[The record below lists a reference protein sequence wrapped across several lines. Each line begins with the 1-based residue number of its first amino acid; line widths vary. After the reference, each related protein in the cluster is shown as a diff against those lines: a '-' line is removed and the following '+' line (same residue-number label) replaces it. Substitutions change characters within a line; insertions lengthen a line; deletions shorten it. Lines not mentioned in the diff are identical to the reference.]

1 MKKFYLLM
9 MFALLGMVANAQT
22 FQKVTDVA
30 QLADG
35 DRVIFISEEKSLVM
49 TVLPSGKTYCDGEAI
64 NVNGGVAV
72 VESPNVAILTL
83 EQTESFYSFNV
94 NNEGKYLSTTG
105 KGNLA
110 QVETGN
116 TNWTITI
123 SETGAVIENSEIS
136 GYTIQL
142 NRNTTPNRF
151 ACYNTNQGKIFIYKE
166 ISTTQVATP
175 TFSVESGE
183 IYPDTEIA
191 IDCVTEGAKIKYRL
205 NEDPTVL
212 DYSAPFVFTEIGKTV
227 TVTAWAE
234 AEGLEASE
242 QAVATYN
249 VVEKPATIE
258 FTKVEDLSLL
268 STNDRVIIVCDDYNN
283 AMSTTVSSNKI
294 EPAEVSID
302 NGVINLPVNSTAAIF
317 SVTSLGENTFT
328 FSNGSNYLY
337 AAGSKSTN
345 LNYSAE
351 TDRIGFTAS
360 NSGNGILLT
369 IGTDTRSVLF
379 NGSVFGYYATSN
391 VGNGYYVVSLYKEV
405 VDENQVAAPTFSL
418 TSGTYEGT
426 QSLTLNCETEGAT
439 IYYTVN
445 GEEALAYTG
454 AIELTEGEYAF
465 VAWAEKDGMTKSSEV
480 TANYTIVA
488 PLVANSIAEFLTLGA
503 ENADREITLNCDLT
517 VTYQGGGNDNTRD
530 LYVKDAAGKGLLI
543 FGVNSVYS
551 NGNIIPAGLKGK
563 LKDYNGLPELVNP
576 SNFGEVISG
585 EEVAPEVFTAAA
597 ITANDLS
604 KYIVLNDVSL
614 TALENKNGTLTDAS
628 GDVVIR
634 DNGYCEYPT
643 DFSKKYDV
651 TAVVA
656 IFKGTIQVY
665 PTEIVEHT
673 SSSVNDAVA
682 NEFKAVA
689 VVNGIEVNVAEAG
702 LVSVY
707 NAAGQLVANVN
718 VAKGA
723 TTINVAGGFYIVK
736 AGNNVAKVLVK

>member
-9 MFALLGMVANAQT
+9 MFALLGMVANAAEVVTTST
-22 FQKVTDVA
+22 FQNGSSGVNINSDNLTWTINKELSYLGYLAEKGVQFGKDKSPAGEFTLQTAETFTNVKKVEVYLSVAKSGGANISTFVGETQLGVTTDFSNTTSKVYTFE
-30 QLADG
+30 G
-35 DRVIFISEEKSLVM
+35 DPVSGNILFELKSTKEKALYVQKVVIYSEEAD
-49 TVLPSGKTYCDGEAI
+49 P
-64 NVNGGVAV
+64 
-72 VESPNVAILTL
+72 
-83 EQTESFYSFNV
+83 
-94 NNEGKYLSTTG
+94 
-105 KGNLA
+105 
-110 QVETGN
+110 
-116 TNWTITI
+116 
-123 SETGAVIENSEIS
+123 
-136 GYTIQL
+136 
-142 NRNTTPNRF
+142 
-151 ACYNTNQGKIFIYKE
+151 
-166 ISTTQVATP
+166 TQVATP
-175 TFSVESGE
+175 TFSVEAGE

-191 IDCVTEGAKIKYRL
+191 INCATEGAKIKYRL
-205 NEDPTVL
+205 DEDPTVL
-212 DYSAPFVFTEIGKTV
+212 DYSAPLMFTEIGKTV

-268 STNDRVIIVCDDYNN
+268 STDDRVIIVCEDYNN

-328 FSNGSNYLY
+328 FSNGANYLY
-337 AAGSKSTN
+337 STGSKKTD
-345 LNYSAE
+345 LNYGTESN
-351 TDRIGFTAS
+351 RINFTAS
-360 NSGNGILLT
+360 NSENGILLT

-391 VGNGYYVVSLYKEV
+391 IGSGYYVVSLYKEV
-405 VDENQVAAPTFSL
+405 VDENQVATPIFSL

-445 GEEALAYTG
+445 GGETQTYAND
-454 AIELTEGEYAF
+454 AIELTEDKYAF
-465 VAWAEKDGMTKSSEV
+465 VAWAEKDGMTKSLEV

-503 ENADREITLNCDLT
+503 VNTDREITLNCDLT

-563 LKDYNGLPELVNP
+563 LQDFNGLPELVDP
-576 SNFGEVISG
+576 SNFGEVSSG
-585 EEVAPEVFTAAA
+585 DEVSPEVFTAAT
-597 ITANDLS
+597 ITADDLS
-604 KYIVLNDVSL
+604 KYIVLNEVTLTSL
-614 TALENKNGTLTDAS
+614 DKKNGTLTDAS
-628 GDVVIR
+628 GNVVIR

-656 IFKGTIQVY
+656 TYWSKIQVY

-718 VAKGA
+718 VAEGA
-723 TTINVAGGFYIVK
+723 TTINVAAGFYIVK

>member
-9 MFALLGMVANAQT
+9 MFALLGMVANAAEVTINFADIYGTTTISGIDKESKSMDGFT
-22 FQKVTDVA
+22 FSFTKGNSSTAPAYNKVGEIRLYGGKSSTVI
-30 QLADG
+30 DG
-35 DRVIFISEEKSLVM
+35 NTMTVSTEAGRVITKI
-49 TVLPSGKTYCDGEAI
+49 VLTAGSSATWGELTSNIGSVTEDSSNAI
-64 NVNGGVAV
+64 W
-72 VESPNVAILTL
+72 
-83 EQTESFYSFNV
+83 
-94 NNEGKYLSTTG
+94 TG
-105 KGNLA
+105 KGSSVTFTANRNSSDLSKSTQNRYA
-110 QVETGN
+110 SI
-116 TNWTITI
+116 TITY
-123 SETGAVIENSEIS
+123 EEVVI
-136 GYTIQL
+136 
-142 NRNTTPNRF
+142 
-151 ACYNTNQGKIFIYKE
+151 
-166 ISTTQVATP
+166 TQVATP

-191 IDCVTEGAKIKYRL
+191 INCATEGATIKYRL
-205 NEDPTVL
+205 DEDPTVL
-212 DYSAPFVFTEIGKTV
+212 DYSAPLMFTEIGKTV

-268 STNDRVIIVCDDYNN
+268 STDDRVIIVCEDYNN

-391 VGNGYYVVSLYKEV
+391 VGSGYYVVSLYKEV
-405 VDENQVAAPTFSL
+405 VDENQVVAPTFSL

-426 QSLTLNCETEGAT
+426 QSLTMDCATEGAT

-445 GEEALAYTG
+445 GGEAKTYTG
-454 AIELTEGEYAF
+454 AIELAEGEYAF

-643 DFSKKYDV
+643 DFSKEYDV

-656 IFKGTIQVY
+656 TFNGTIQVY
-665 PTEIVEHT
+665 PVEIVEHT

-682 NEFKAVA
+682 NEFKVVAVA
-689 VVNGIEVNVAEAG
+689 NGIEVNVAEAG

-718 VAKGA
+718 VADGA
-723 TTINVAGGFYIVK
+723 TTINVAAGFYIVK

>member
-1 MKKFYLLM
+1 M
-9 MFALLGMVANAQT
+9 MFALLGMVANAAEVVTTSTFVKGSSGVNINSDNLTWTIDKELGYLGFDGSKGVQLGSGSDPVMDGVTLQT
-22 FQKVTDVA
+22 AETFNNVKKIEVFLSVAKDGSASISSYVGDVQMGVTTDFSNKVPEVYTFEGGPVSGNISFVLNSKVKKAMYVQKV
-30 QLADG
+30 
-35 DRVIFISEEKSLVM
+35 VIYSEEAD
-49 TVLPSGKTYCDGEAI
+49 P
-64 NVNGGVAV
+64 
-72 VESPNVAILTL
+72 
-83 EQTESFYSFNV
+83 
-94 NNEGKYLSTTG
+94 
-105 KGNLA
+105 
-110 QVETGN
+110 
-116 TNWTITI
+116 
-123 SETGAVIENSEIS
+123 
-136 GYTIQL
+136 
-142 NRNTTPNRF
+142 
-151 ACYNTNQGKIFIYKE
+151 
-166 ISTTQVATP
+166 TQVATP

-191 IDCVTEGAKIKYRL
+191 INCATEGATIKYFL
-205 NEDPTVL
+205 DEDITTEYV
-212 DYSAPFVFTEIGKTV
+212 YSEPLTFDIGTTV
-227 TVTAWAE
+227 TITAWAE
-234 AEGLEASE
+234 AEGLDASE

-268 STNDRVIIVCDDYNN
+268 STNDRVIIVCEDYNN

-337 AAGSKSTN
+337 AADSKSTN
-345 LNYSAE
+345 LNYSAK

-379 NGSVFGYYATSN
+379 NGSIFGYYATSN
-391 VGNGYYVVSLYKEV
+391 VGSGYYVVSLYKEV
-405 VDENQVAAPTFSL
+405 VDENQVVAPTFSL

-426 QSLTLNCETEGAT
+426 QSLTMDCATEGAT

-445 GEEALAYTG
+445 GGEAKTYTG
-454 AIELTEGEYAF
+454 AIELAEGEYAF

-585 EEVAPEVFTAAA
+585 EEVSPEAFTAAT
-597 ITANDLS
+597 ITADDLS
-604 KYIVLNDVSL
+604 KYIVLNEVTL
-614 TALENKNGTLTDAS
+614 TELNNKNGTLTDAS

-643 DFSKKYDV
+643 DFSKEYDV

-656 IFKGTIQVY
+656 IYKETIQVY
-665 PTEIVEHT
+665 PVEIVEHT

-718 VAKGA
+718 VAEGA
-723 TTINVAGGFYIVK
+723 TTINVAAGFYIVK

>member
-9 MFALLGMVANAQT
+9 MFALLGMVANAAEVTINFAEIYGASTISDISNESKTKDGFT
-22 FQKVTDVA
+22 FTFAKGNA
-30 QLADG
+30 QNPPAYNKAKEIRLYGGKSSTVIDG
-35 DRVIFISEEKSLVM
+35 NTMTVSTEAGRVITKIVLTAGSSATWGELTSNIGSVTEDSSNAIWTGEGSSVTFTANRNSSDLSE
-49 TVLPSGKTYCDGEAI
+49 
-64 NVNGGVAV
+64 
-72 VESPNVAILTL
+72 
-83 EQTESFYSFNV
+83 
-94 NNEGKYLSTTG
+94 STQ
-105 KGNLA
+105 NRYA
-110 QVETGN
+110 SI
-116 TNWTITI
+116 TITY
-123 SETGAVIENSEIS
+123 EEVVI
-136 GYTIQL
+136 
-142 NRNTTPNRF
+142 
-151 ACYNTNQGKIFIYKE
+151 
-166 ISTTQVATP
+166 TQVATP

-191 IDCVTEGAKIKYRL
+191 INCATEGAKIKYRL
-205 NEDPTVL
+205 DEDPTVL
-212 DYSAPFVFTEIGKTV
+212 DYSAPLMFTEIGKTV

-268 STNDRVIIVCDDYNN
+268 STDDRVIIVCEDYNN

-328 FSNGSNYLY
+328 FSNGANYLY
-337 AAGSKSTN
+337 STGSKKTD
-345 LNYSAE
+345 LNYGTS
-351 TDRIGFTAS
+351 DRIDFTAS
-360 NSGNGILLT
+360 NSENGILLT

-391 VGNGYYVVSLYKEV
+391 IGSGYYVVSLYKEV
-405 VDENQVAAPTFSL
+405 VDENQVATPIFSL

-445 GEEALAYTG
+445 GGETQTYAND

-465 VAWAEKDGMTKSSEV
+465 VAWAEKVGMTKSLEV
-480 TANYTIVA
+480 TANYKIVA

-503 ENADREITLNCDLT
+503 ENTDREITLNCDLT
-517 VTYQGGGNDNTRD
+517 VTYQGGGNDNNRD
-530 LYVKDAAGKGLLI
+530 LYVKDAAGQGLLI
-543 FGVNSVYS
+543 FSYENPLLN
-551 NGNIIPAGLKGK
+551 NGNVIPAGLKGK
-563 LKDYNGLPELVNP
+563 LKDYNGLPELVEP
-576 SNFGEVISG
+576 VYFGEVTSG
-585 EEVAPEVFTAAA
+585 EEVAPEVFTAAT
-597 ITANDLS
+597 ITADDLS
-604 KYIVLNDVSL
+604 KYIALNEVTLTSL
-614 TALENKNGTLTDAS
+614 DKNKNGILTDAS

-643 DFSKKYDV
+643 DLSKKYDV

-656 IFKGTIQVY
+656 IYKETIQVY
-665 PTEIVEHT
+665 PVEIVEHT

-689 VVNGIEVNVAEAG
+689 VANGIEVNVAEAG

-718 VAKGA
+718 VVEGA

>member
-30 QLADG
+30 QLAAG
-35 DRVIFISEEKSLVM
+35 DKVIFISEEKSLVM
-49 TVLPSGKTYCDGEAI
+49 TVLPSGGTYCNGEAI

-83 EQTESFYSFNV
+83 EQSDSYFSFNV

-123 SETGAVIENSEIS
+123 TETGAVIENSEKS

-151 ACYNTNQGKIFIYKE
+151 ACYNTDQGKIFIYKE
-166 ISTTQVATP
+166 VSTTQVITP
-175 TFSVESGE
+175 SFSVESGE

-191 IDCVTEGAKIKYRL
+191 INCATEGAKIKYRL
-205 NEDPTVL
+205 DEDPTVL
-212 DYSAPFVFTEIGKTV
+212 DYSAPLMFTEIGKTV

-268 STNDRVIIVCDDYNN
+268 STDDRVIIVCEDYNN

-337 AAGSKSTN
+337 STGNKSTN
-345 LNYSAE
+345 LNYGSTE
-351 TDRIGFTAS
+351 SNRINFTAS
-360 NSGNGILLT
+360 NSENGILLT

-391 VGNGYYVVSLYKEV
+391 VGSGYYVVSLYKEV
-405 VDENQVAAPTFSL
+405 VDENQVVAPTFSL
-418 TSGTYEGT
+418 TSGTYFKT
-426 QSLTLNCETEGAT
+426 QELSLSCETEGAKVFYT
-439 IYYTVN
+439 IDN
-445 GEEALAYTG
+445 GEGVSEDREYLEPIQLTNGIYEINAWATKDGFKTSSTVSAIYEIKVIPFEEINVENVKEGKYIIAYNDVETG
-454 AIELTEGEYAF
+454 KSYIMKNEVISDYYVGAEEFDLTTNTPAETDLFVVKQTEG
-465 VAWAEKDGMTKSSEV
+465 G
-480 TANYTIVA
+480 YTIQNSGNTYVA
-488 PLVANSIAEFLTLGA
+488 LIQS
-503 ENADREITLNCDLT
+503 
-517 VTYQGGGNDNTRD
+517 
-530 LYVKDAAGKGLLI
+530 GKFTNLKPQETDP
-543 FGVNSVYS
+543 FVWNFAKSE
-551 NGNIIPAGLKGK
+551 NGNIVATGQGIDSYMSFKM
-563 LKDYNGLPELVNP
+563 YNTTPEFLA
-576 SNFGEVISG
+576 E
-585 EEVAPEVFTAAA
+585 
-597 ITANDLS
+597 
-604 KYIVLNDVSL
+604 
-614 TALENKNGTLTDAS
+614 KNGNYPMFYFVS
-628 GDVVIR
+628 G
-634 DNGYCEYPT
+634 T
-643 DFSKKYDV
+643 
-651 TAVVA
+651 
-656 IFKGTIQVY
+656 
-665 PTEIVEHT
+665 
-673 SSSVNDAVA
+673 SSVNDAVA

-689 VVNGIEVNVAEAG
+689 VANGIEVNVAEAG

-718 VAKGA
+718 VAEGA

>member
-1 MKKFYLLM
+1 M
-9 MFALLGMVANAQT
+9 MFALLGMVANAAEVVTTSTFVKGSSGVNINSDNLTWTISKQLVYLGFDGTRGVQLGSKNDPAGEVTLQT
-22 FQKVTDVA
+22 SETFDNVKKIEVYLATGGSASVSTFVGETQMGVATDFSNAATDVYTFEGEPVSGNISFALNGISKALYVQKV
-30 QLADG
+30 
-35 DRVIFISEEKSLVM
+35 VIYSEEAD
-49 TVLPSGKTYCDGEAI
+49 P
-64 NVNGGVAV
+64 
-72 VESPNVAILTL
+72 
-83 EQTESFYSFNV
+83 
-94 NNEGKYLSTTG
+94 
-105 KGNLA
+105 
-110 QVETGN
+110 
-116 TNWTITI
+116 
-123 SETGAVIENSEIS
+123 
-136 GYTIQL
+136 
-142 NRNTTPNRF
+142 
-151 ACYNTNQGKIFIYKE
+151 
-166 ISTTQVATP
+166 TQVATP

-191 IDCVTEGAKIKYRL
+191 INCATEGATIKYRL
-205 NEDPTVL
+205 DEDPTVL
-212 DYSAPFVFTEIGKTV
+212 DYSAPLVFTEIGKTV

-268 STNDRVIIVCDDYNN
+268 STNDRVIIVCEDYNN

-337 AAGSKSTN
+337 STGNKSTN
-345 LNYSAE
+345 LNYGTESN
-351 TDRIGFTAS
+351 RINFTAS
-360 NSGNGILLT
+360 NSENGILLT

-391 VGNGYYVVSLYKEV
+391 VGSGYYVVSLYKEV
-405 VDENQVAAPTFSL
+405 VDENQVVAPTFSL

-426 QSLTLNCETEGAT
+426 QSLTMDCATEGAT

-445 GEEALAYTG
+445 GGEAQTYAD
-454 AIELTEGEYAF
+454 AIELAEGEYAF

-480 TANYTIVA
+480 KANYTIVA
-488 PLVANSIAEFLTLGA
+488 PLVANSIAEFLALGA

-585 EEVAPEVFTAAA
+585 EEVSPEAFTAAT
-597 ITANDLS
+597 ITADDLS
-604 KYIVLNDVSL
+604 KYIVLNEVTL
-614 TALENKNGTLTDAS
+614 TELNNKNGTLTDAS
-628 GDVVIR
+628 GNVVIR

-643 DFSKKYDV
+643 DFSKEYDV

-656 IFKGTIQVY
+656 IYKETIQVY
-665 PTEIVEHT
+665 PVEIVEHT

-689 VVNGIEVNVAEAG
+689 VANGIEVNVAEAG

-718 VAKGA
+718 VAEGA
-723 TTINVAGGFYIVK
+723 TTINVAAGFYIVK